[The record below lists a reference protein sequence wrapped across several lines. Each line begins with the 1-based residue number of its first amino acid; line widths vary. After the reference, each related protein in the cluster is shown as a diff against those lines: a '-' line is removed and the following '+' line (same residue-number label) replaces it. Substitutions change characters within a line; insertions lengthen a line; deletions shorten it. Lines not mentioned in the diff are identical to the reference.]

1 MCSFRG
7 VFFCGLHCYAS
18 VFGAS
23 ASGERSSSSSV
34 AWIGRAILRRDESC
48 SPTSSYTSST
58 YSLARKHKNGF
69 LKVWRKDG
77 LQRSFHKSGRSSLK
91 TTDLPP
97 LTSLKPPCSLLEQI
111 LHDSLR
117 AMHFPRVCHP
127 ADVPRKPCEGIATEN
142 SSWNQVLHAHDSI

>member
-34 AWIGRAILRRDESC
+34 AWMGKAVLCRDESC

-58 YSLARKHKNGF
+58 YSLARKLKNGF
-69 LKVWRKDG
+69 LKVWREDG
-77 LQRSFHKSGRSSLK
+77 LQRSFHKSRRSSLK

-111 LHDSLR
+111 LHDLLW
-117 AMHFPRVCHP
+117 AMHFPRVCRP
-127 ADVPRKPCEGIATEN
+127 ANVPKKPWEGITTDN
-142 SSWNQVLHAHDSI
+142 SSWKHVLHADDSI